1 MAETPKPRKRSTKDS
16 GPSKTKQ
23 KGAPVV
29 GRQAETLF
37 GGPRGNPSGLSR
49 EQALA
54 RYENGKLAE
63 RAQGIWLKTLV
74 DRMEQLPEEA
84 LEELRADTLR
94 LVQDALDR
102 ANGKAVAS
110 VDVTSSDGSASLPNA
125 IRLIG
130 PDDDNS

>member
-1 MAETPKPRKRSTKDS
+1 MNEKKPRKRAVA
-16 GPSKTKQ
+16 GQVSKTKQ

-29 GRQAETLF
+29 GRQADTLF
-37 GGPRGNPSGLSR
+37 GGPKGNTPGLSA
-49 EQALA
+49 EQARR

-110 VDVTSSDGSASLPNA
+110 VDVTSSDGSASLPNV
-125 IRLIG
+125 IRLVG
-130 PDDDNS
+130 PEDD